1 MMKVWFEV
9 NGSSYRWKL
18 YNNGEFK
25 LVWVDYG
32 SGPNLMVQDVESNR
46 LLGRYMSTVK
56 EW

>member
-56 EW
+56 G

>member
-9 NGSSYRWKL
+9 SGGHYRWRM
-18 YNNGEFK
+18 YDTGEFK

-32 SGPNLMVQDVESNR
+32 SGPSLMVQDMKTNA

-56 EW
+56 V